1 MRKGIPEGLLP
12 LGEQEPL
19 VLLSSLVT
27 VTRILTQQGQDRRD
41 QDFCGSNCVEL
52 RKARG

>member
-1 MRKGIPEGLLP
+1 MPEGLLLL

-19 VLLSSLVT
+19 VLLSFLAT
-27 VTRILTQQGQDRRD
+27 VTRMLTQQGRGGRD